1 MFAPQPLALGASPPA
16 PSERGRWKTGTAVVS
31 PEGPGGGG
39 LSGGAPGHRR
49 FCMPDSGRPA
59 LDIAGLPALGIA
71 GLPLGPSPGCRNAL
85 RVSPRVGS
93 PAPQVFPGAP
103 PQAQKRHP
111 PDCHPNSRK
120 QERVCPGQG
129 DRGPAVGSAQSVCHF
144 LSLTASA
151 CPWSLAAS
159 PPGAHREEASSGEKG
174 GRCGWTLSLVRRGRA
189 VLWGV
194 PLVAGRRANPEG
206 ECGPGHRP
214 PGLRPC
220 RVDHAWVTCLVSP
233 HFLLLRR

>member
-1 MFAPQPLALGASPPA
+1 M
-16 PSERGRWKTGTAVVS
+16 S

>member
-1 MFAPQPLALGASPPA
+1 MEVGCSPHSPWPWGHPLQPG
-16 PSERGRWKTGTAVVS
+16 SERGRWKTGTAVVS

-39 LSGGAPGHRR
+39 LSEGAPGHRR
-49 FCMPDSGRPA
+49 FCMPNSGHRT
-59 LDIAGLPALGIA
+59 LGIA
-71 GLPLGPSPGCRNAL
+71 SLPPGPSPGHRNAP

-93 PAPQVFPGAP
+93 PAPQVFSGAP

-111 PDCHPNSRK
+111 PDCHPNSTK

-129 DRGPAVGSAQSVCHF
+129 DRGPAVGSAQSVCLL

-151 CPWSLAAS
+151 CPWPLAAS
-159 PPGAHREEASSGEKG
+159 PPGTHKEEASSGEKG
-174 GRCGWTLSLVRRGRA
+174 GGCGWTLSLVHQGRA

-194 PLVAGRRANPEG
+194 PLVAGRRANPKG

-214 PGLRPC
+214 PGFRPC
-220 RVDHAWVTCLVSP
+220 SVDHAWVTCLVSP
-233 HFLLLRR
+233 HFLLLRC